1 LTAPGA
7 DCRAALDRCHP
18 NRYVTPMKKTQVYL
32 PEEDLAALHATAERT
47 GKSVAEL
54 IREAIRQVWLRPA
67 DGPVALW
74 DGPARASSDEHDHI
88 YDEP

>member
-1 LTAPGA
+1 
-7 DCRAALDRCHP
+7 
-18 NRYVTPMKKTQVYL
+18 MKKTQVYL

-67 DGPVALW
+67 DGPGELGRARPHLR
-74 DGPARASSDEHDHI
+74 RASSS
-88 YDEP
+88 